1 MLPINAS
8 ARAAMP
14 YTIEPPPP
22 EPPAVRSLL
31 LLLLALG
38 ALPVIA
44 AETLTIDRLFEDPA
58 LSGPSPR
65 MLKLSPDGKRVTFL
79 RGKSEDQTVFDLW
92 EYHVPSKQ
100 TRLLVDSA
108 SLTGGGA
115 EQLSDAEKARRE
127 RMRIA
132 GTSGIVEYQ
141 WSADGKQLLFPIA
154 GSLYVYRVDAKKDP
168 VKTLTQA
175 ADGFATD
182 PKFSPKGRYVSFVRD
197 ATLYA
202 IEIDSGTETR
212 VSPAGSGTVSYG
224 MAEFVAQEEMGRYSG
239 YWWAP
244 DDSAIAYA
252 RVDEAPVAVEKRFEI
267 YADRTEVIE
276 QRYPAAGKANA
287 EVRLF
292 VRPLASEEAV
302 EIDLGDNRD
311 IYLARVNWLPDSQ
324 SLLLQRQ
331 SRDQRTLDLMRA
343 EAATGASAVIHT
355 EVSKTWVNLHD
366 NLKVLDDGKSFVW
379 SSELSGYQHL
389 ELRAIDGSLIR
400 PLSSGPWVVEDLLA
414 VDQKQRRV
422 YFSGNADDPRE
433 KHVYFNSLDT
443 TTPGSPTRVTLYNGW
458 HEAVFSS
465 DGKVFVDTYSNE
477 NTPPQVRLHEAG
489 GKELAVLEANKVED
503 GHPYH
508 PYLKSHLAPEFGS
521 LKAEEGQTL
530 YYRMIKPLGFD
541 ESKRYPVLIRVYGG
555 PHVQYVQRS
564 WDSRWGLFDQVMAQ
578 RGYIVFTLDNRGSAR
593 RGVKFESPI
602 FRRMGGPEVAD
613 QMVGVRWLAEQP
625 FVDAAHIGYF
635 GWSYGG
641 YMTLMMLAK
650 HSGPIAAGVAV
661 APVTDWRLYDTHY
674 TERYMDD
681 PRRFKAAYDAS
692 SLFPHLAG
700 LKSPLY
706 LIHGMADDNVL
717 FTHSTQLMAELQQR
731 GTQFDLMTYPGGK
744 HGINQSAAVRKHVF
758 NSMAD
763 WLDRQ
768 LRLKGK

>member
-1 MLPINAS
+1 M
-8 ARAAMP
+8 
-14 YTIEPPPP
+14 
-22 EPPAVRSLL
+22 RSLL

-521 LKAEEGQTL
+521 LKAEDGQTL

-758 NSMAD
+758 NSIAD

-768 LRLKGK
+768 LRVKGK

>member
-1 MLPINAS
+1 
-8 ARAAMP
+8 
-14 YTIEPPPP
+14 
-22 EPPAVRSLL
+22 VRSLL
-31 LLLLALG
+31 FLLLALG

-58 LSGPSPR
+58 LSGPAPR
-65 MLKLSPDGKRVTFL
+65 LLKLSPDGKRVTFL
-79 RGKSEDQTVFDLW
+79 RGKSDNQTVFDLW

-108 SLTGGGA
+108 SLTGGA
-115 EQLSDAEKARRE
+115 EEQLSDAEKARRE

-154 GSLYVYRVDAKKDP
+154 GSLYVYRVDARKDQ

-197 ATLYA
+197 ATLHA
-202 IEIDSGTETR
+202 IEIDNGSETR
-212 VSPAGSGTVSYG
+212 ISPPGSGTVSYG
-224 MAEFVAQEEMGRYSG
+224 MAEFVAQEEMGRFSG

-252 RVDEAPVAVEKRFEI
+252 RVDEAPVAIEKRFEI

-287 EVRLF
+287 EVRLY
-292 VRPLASEEAV
+292 VRKLASEDAV
-302 EIDLGDNRD
+302 EIDLGKNRD
-311 IYLARVNWLPDSQ
+311 IYLARVNWLPDGK

-343 EAATGASAVIHT
+343 EAASGDSAVIHT
-355 EVSKTWVNLHD
+355 EASKTWVNLHD
-366 NLKVLDDGKSFVW
+366 NLKVLDDGQSFVW

-400 PLSSGPWVVEDLLA
+400 LLSSGPWVVEDVLA

-422 YFSGNADDPRE
+422 YFTGNADDPRE

-443 TTPGSPTRVTLYNGW
+443 STPGSPTRITLYNGW
-458 HEAVFSS
+458 HEAVFS
-465 DGKVFVDTYSNE
+465 DDAKVFVDTFSNE
-477 NTPPQVRLHEAG
+477 NTPPQVRLHDAG

-508 PYLKSHLAPEFGS
+508 PYLETHLAPEFGS
-521 LKAEEGQTL
+521 LKAEDGQTL
-530 YYRMIKPLGFD
+530 YYRIIKPRGFV
-541 ESKRYPVLIRVYGG
+541 EGKRYPVLIRVYGG

-578 RGYIVFTLDNRGSAR
+578 RGYVVFTLDNRGSAR

-613 QMVGVRWLAEQP
+613 QMAGVRWLAEQP

-681 PRRFKAAYDAS
+681 PNRFKAAYDAS

-700 LKSPLY
+700 LKNPLY

-731 GTQFDLMTYPGGK
+731 GTPFDLMTYPGGK
-744 HGINQSAAVRKHVF
+744 HGINQSPAVRKHVF

-768 LRLKGK
+768 LRVKGR

>member
-1 MLPINAS
+1 
-8 ARAAMP
+8 
-14 YTIEPPPP
+14 
-22 EPPAVRSLL
+22 
-31 LLLLALG
+31 
-38 ALPVIA
+38 
-44 AETLTIDRLFEDPA
+44 
-58 LSGPSPR
+58 

-521 LKAEEGQTL
+521 LKAEDGQTL
-530 YYRMIKPLGFD
+530 YYRMIKPTGFD
-541 ESKRYPVLIRVYGG
+541 ENQRYPVLIRVYGG

-758 NSMAD
+758 NSIAD

-768 LRLKGK
+768 LRVKGK

>member
-1 MLPINAS
+1 
-8 ARAAMP
+8 
-14 YTIEPPPP
+14 
-22 EPPAVRSLL
+22 
-31 LLLLALG
+31 
-38 ALPVIA
+38 
-44 AETLTIDRLFEDPA
+44 
-58 LSGPSPR
+58 

-521 LKAEEGQTL
+521 LKAEDGQTL

-758 NSMAD
+758 NSIAG
-763 WLDRQ
+763 WLDRE
-768 LRLKGK
+768 LRVKGK

>member
-1 MLPINAS
+1 M
-8 ARAAMP
+8 
-14 YTIEPPPP
+14 
-22 EPPAVRSLL
+22 RSLL

-521 LKAEEGQTL
+521 LKAEDGQTL
-530 YYRMIKPLGFD
+530 YYRMIKPTGFD
-541 ESKRYPVLIRVYGG
+541 ENQRYPVLIRVYGG

-758 NSMAD
+758 NSIAD

-768 LRLKGK
+768 LRVKGK

>member
-1 MLPINAS
+1 M
-8 ARAAMP
+8 
-14 YTIEPPPP
+14 
-22 EPPAVRSLL
+22 RSFL

-79 RGKSEDQTVFDLW
+79 RGKSDNQTVFDLW

-521 LKAEEGQTL
+521 LKAEDGQTL

-593 RGVKFESPI
+593 RGVKFESP
-602 FRRMGGPEVAD
+602 
-613 QMVGVRWLAEQP
+613 
-625 FVDAAHIGYF
+625 
-635 GWSYGG
+635 S
-641 YMTLMMLAK
+641 
-650 HSGPIAAGVAV
+650 SGA
-661 APVTDWRLYDTHY
+661 W
-674 TERYMDD
+674 
-681 PRRFKAAYDAS
+681 
-692 SLFPHLAG
+692 
-700 LKSPLY
+700 
-706 LIHGMADDNVL
+706 
-717 FTHSTQLMAELQQR
+717 
-731 GTQFDLMTYPGGK
+731 
-744 HGINQSAAVRKHVF
+744 AVRKWPIRW
-758 NSMAD
+758 SACAGWPSSPSWMPRTSAISA
-763 WLDRQ
+763 
-768 LRLKGK
+768 GATAAT

>member
-1 MLPINAS
+1 M
-8 ARAAMP
+8 
-14 YTIEPPPP
+14 
-22 EPPAVRSLL
+22 RSLL
-31 LLLLALG
+31 FLLLALG

-58 LSGPSPR
+58 LSGPAPR
-65 MLKLSPDGKRVTFL
+65 LLKLSPDGKRVTFL
-79 RGKSEDQTVFDLW
+79 RGKSDNQTVFDLW

-108 SLTGGGA
+108 SLTGGA
-115 EQLSDAEKARRE
+115 EEQLSDAEKARRE

-154 GSLYVYRVDAKKDP
+154 GSLYVYRVDARKDQ

-197 ATLYA
+197 ATLHA
-202 IEIDSGTETR
+202 IEIDNGSETR
-212 VSPAGSGTVSYG
+212 ISPPGSGTVSYG
-224 MAEFVAQEEMGRYSG
+224 MAEFVAQEEMGRFSG

-252 RVDEAPVAVEKRFEI
+252 RVDEAPVAIEKRFEI

-287 EVRLF
+287 EVRLY
-292 VRPLASEEAV
+292 VRKLASEDAV
-302 EIDLGDNRD
+302 EIDLGKNRD
-311 IYLARVNWLPDSQ
+311 IYLARVNWLPDGK

-343 EAATGASAVIHT
+343 EAASGDSAVIHT
-355 EVSKTWVNLHD
+355 EASKTWVNLHD
-366 NLKVLDDGKSFVW
+366 NLKVLDDGQSFVW

-400 PLSSGPWVVEDLLA
+400 LLSSGPWVVEDVLA

-422 YFSGNADDPRE
+422 YFTGNADDPRE

-443 TTPGSPTRVTLYNGW
+443 STPGSPTRITLYNGW
-458 HEAVFSS
+458 HEAVFS
-465 DGKVFVDTYSNE
+465 DDAKVFVDTFSNE
-477 NTPPQVRLHEAG
+477 NTPPQVRLHDAG

-508 PYLKSHLAPEFGS
+508 PYLETHLAPEFGS
-521 LKAEEGQTL
+521 LKAEDGQTL
-530 YYRMIKPLGFD
+530 YYRIIKPRGFV
-541 ESKRYPVLIRVYGG
+541 EGKRYPVLIRVYGG

-578 RGYIVFTLDNRGSAR
+578 RGYVVFTLDNRGSAR

-613 QMVGVRWLAEQP
+613 QMAGVRWLAEQP

-681 PRRFKAAYDAS
+681 PNRFKAAYDAS

-700 LKSPLY
+700 LKNPLY

-731 GTQFDLMTYPGGK
+731 GTPFDLMTYPGGK
-744 HGINQSAAVRKHVF
+744 HGINQSPAVRKHVF

-768 LRLKGK
+768 LRVKGR

>member
-1 MLPINAS
+1 M
-8 ARAAMP
+8 
-14 YTIEPPPP
+14 
-22 EPPAVRSLL
+22 RSLL
-31 LLLLALG
+31 FLLLTLG
-38 ALPVIA
+38 AMPVIA

-65 MLKLSPDGKRVTFL
+65 LLKLSPDGKRVTFL
-79 RGKSEDQTVFDLW
+79 RGKSDDQTVFDLW

-108 SLTGGGA
+108 SLTGGA
-115 EQLSDAEKARRE
+115 EEQLSDAEKARRE

-154 GSLYVYRVDAKKDP
+154 GSLYVYRVDAKKDA
-168 VKTLTQA
+168 VKALTQA

-212 VSPAGSGTVSYG
+212 ISPAGSGTVSYG
-224 MAEFVAQEEMGRYSG
+224 MAEFVAQEEMGRFSG

-244 DDSAIAYA
+244 DDSALAYA

-267 YADRTEVIE
+267 YADRTDVIE

-292 VRPLASEEAV
+292 VRPLASEDAI

-311 IYLARVNWLPDSQ
+311 IYLARVNWLPNGKG
-324 SLLLQRQ
+324 LLLQRQ

-343 EAATGASAVIHT
+343 EVASGDSAVIHT
-355 EVSKTWVNLHD
+355 EASDTWVNLHD
-366 NLKVLDDGKSFVW
+366 NLKVLDDGQSFVW

-400 PLSSGPWVVEDLLA
+400 PLSSGPWVVEDVLA
-414 VDQKQRRV
+414 VDQKLRRV

-443 TTPGSPTRVTLYNGW
+443 TAPGSPTRVTLYNGW
-458 HEAVFSS
+458 HEAVFSD
-465 DGKVFVDTYSNE
+465 DGKVFVDTFSNE

-508 PYLKSHLAPEFGS
+508 PYLESHLAPEFGS
-521 LKAEEGQTL
+521 LKAEDGQTL
-530 YYRMIKPLGFD
+530 YYRMIKPLGFV
-541 ESKRYPVLIRVYGG
+541 EGKRYPVLIRVYGG

-650 HSGPIAAGVAV
+650 HSGPITAGVAV

-681 PRRFKAAYDAS
+681 PGRFKAAYDTS
-692 SLFPHLAG
+692 SLFPHLPG

-717 FTHSTQLMAELQQR
+717 FTHSTQLMAQLQQS

-744 HGINQSAAVRKHVF
+744 HGINQSLAVRKHVF
-758 NSMAD
+758 NSIAD

-768 LRLKGK
+768 LRVKGK

>member
-1 MLPINAS
+1 M
-8 ARAAMP
+8 
-14 YTIEPPPP
+14 
-22 EPPAVRSLL
+22 RSFL

-154 GSLYVYRVDAKKDP
+154 GSLYVYRIDAKQDA

-252 RVDEAPVAVEKRFEI
+252 RVDDAPVAVEKRFEI

-521 LKAEEGQTL
+521 LKAEDGQTL
-530 YYRMIKPLGFD
+530 YYRMIKPTGFD
-541 ESKRYPVLIRVYGG
+541 ENQRYPVLIRVYGG

-681 PRRFKAAYDAS
+681 PGRFKAAYDAS

-758 NSMAD
+758 NSIAG
-763 WLDRQ
+763 WLDRE
-768 LRLKGK
+768 LRVKGK

>member
-1 MLPINAS
+1 
-8 ARAAMP
+8 
-14 YTIEPPPP
+14 
-22 EPPAVRSLL
+22 
-31 LLLLALG
+31 
-38 ALPVIA
+38 
-44 AETLTIDRLFEDPA
+44 
-58 LSGPSPR
+58 

-108 SLTGGGA
+108 SLTGGAA

-154 GSLYVYRVDAKKDP
+154 GSLYVYRIDAKQDA

-287 EVRLF
+287 EVRLY

-311 IYLARVNWLPDSQ
+311 IYLARVNWLPDGK

-331 SRDQRTLDLMRA
+331 SRDQRTLDLMLAQA
-343 EAATGASAVIHT
+343 ESGVGAVIHT
-355 EVSKTWVNLHD
+355 EASETWVNLHN
-366 NLKVLDDGKSFVW
+366 NLKVLDDGQSFVW

-414 VDQKQRRV
+414 VDQKLLRV
-422 YFSGNADDPRE
+422 YCSGNADDPRE

-458 HEAVFSS
+458 HEAVFSD

-489 GKELAVLEANKVED
+489 GKELAVLEANKVEE

-521 LKAEEGQTL
+521 LKAEDGQTL

-731 GTQFDLMTYPGGK
+731 GTRFDLMTYPGGK